1 MVVTR
6 LAYEGFRNLADGAV
20 EPCEGVNV
28 IYGDNAQGKTN
39 LLEGLW
45 LFTGGHS
52 FRGAKDTELPR
63 LDPATGE
70 NGPVA
75 SLSLEFFSE
84 GRNQKATLRLENGRR
99 SSVINGV
106 KKKTGSA
113 LVGKVC
119 AVIFSPE
126 HLLLVKQGP
135 ARRRGFL
142 DGALCQLRPS
152 YASTL
157 HVYHRAL
164 AQRNA
169 LLKDI
174 GRFPELHDT
183 LEVWDARLAK
193 LGVAVMVER
202 RQYVENVA
210 PRAAE
215 VYQGISRG
223 KEDLALAY
231 SPSPKP
237 PEGCCPQE
245 WEKVFRE
252 ELRRAEKSDIRSGFT
267 SVGPHRDDL
276 EISLSGLSA
285 RMYGSQGQ
293 QRSTVLALKLAEA
306 QTLSELSGETP
317 IVLLDDVM
325 SELDQSRQ
333 DYLLNHLHGRQVFVT
348 CCSPE
353 TVSLQE
359 TGKRFRVE
367 AGKVYEEEVGKLP
380 APET

>member
-6 LAYEGFRNLADGAV
+6 LGCQNFRNLRDG
-20 EPCEGVNV
+20 ELFPCPGVNV
-28 IYGDNAQGKTN
+28 IYGGNAQGKTN

-52 FRGAKDTELPR
+52 FRGAKDVELPR
-63 LDPATGE
+63 LDTATGE
-70 NGPVA
+70 NAPTA
-75 SLSLEFFSE
+75 ALALDFFSE
-84 GRNQKATLRLENGRR
+84 GREQKALLQFENGRR

-126 HLLLVKQGP
+126 HLLLVKEGP

-142 DGALCQLRPS
+142 DGALCQIRPS
-152 YASTL
+152 YAGML
-157 HVYHRAL
+157 HVYQRAL
-164 AQRNA
+164 SQRNA

-174 GRFPELHDT
+174 GRFPELRDT
-183 LEVWDARLAK
+183 LEVWDARLIQ
-193 LGVAVMVER
+193 LGAAVMEER
-202 RQYVENVA
+202 HRYVEKIA
-210 PRAAE
+210 PQAQEIYR
-215 VYQGISRG
+215 GISRG
-223 KEDLALAY
+223 KEELSLSYA
-231 SPSPKP
+231 PSPRL
-237 PEGCCPQE
+237 PEGSSQQDWIE
-245 WEKVFRE
+245 LIKT
-252 ELRRAEKSDIRSGFT
+252 ELRRTEASDVRSGFT

-276 EISLSGLSA
+276 EITLGGLSA

-293 QRSTVLALKLAEA
+293 QRSAVLALKLAEA
-306 QTLSELSGETP
+306 QALSQLTGETP

-333 DYLLNHLHGRQVFVT
+333 DYLLNHLHGRQVFIT

-359 TGKRFRVE
+359 TGMRFRVE
-367 AGKVYEEEVGKLP
+367 AGEVFPEEVERAAGL
-380 APET
+380 